1 MINTFAKTALNQNSK
16 ITIIS
21 ALEQR
26 SENERLIEERYGVG
40 AKYLLSL
47 KLDALIWITNFTFN
61 LTTYYL
67 I

>member
-1 MINTFAKTALNQNSK
+1 MNAFYKTALNQNSE
-16 ITIIS
+16 ITIIT
-21 ALEQR
+21 ALKQR

-47 KLDALIWITNFTFN
+47 KLDALIWITNVTLN